1 MISFTKDNFK
11 EETTSEL
18 PVMVDFWAEWCGPC
32 RMLSPIIEQI
42 SDEYEGVLKVGKV
55 NVDEE
60 PELAAAFNVESI
72 PTVIVIK
79 DGVVAEVSVG
89 YKPKSELL
97 KLVGIED

>member
-42 SDEYEGVLKVGKV
+42 ADEYEGVLKVGKV